1 MGDQKQQVH
10 IRLNAATVRRLTEI
24 AKQER
29 RSRSQQIEHILEL
42 YLSQQKKQR

>member
-10 IRLNAATVRRLTEI
+10 IRLNAATVRRLTAL
-24 AKQER
+24 AKEER